1 ALHFKFSNLDVTPE
15 WVKFD
20 EHDRRECVTGGQ
32 NWVEQV
38 NRLIASCIF
47 HGIPVNAAIRA
58 SWERLTKQMIHCKPT
73 KERTWFELEAGAPT
87 DADRML
93 HPPKVLEL
101 SAVHEASKGLCDG
114 VYLLQGRQDH
124 VFCPD
129 TGCTPRG
136 LTHPQTPGLFNI
148 KQLPADKVFHVRG
161 IAGDVAINSTGFL
174 THKVPSA
181 LVHDDLA
188 TQEALAS
195 LQASLVGEDSLH
207 FYFTIEYFLDA
218 SLRPGLSLL
227 SLGQQVKH
235 HGWAAQLDSDPAK
248 CFALSPVDARTGL
261 RFKVPMAIGFG
272 TEEQSDVLLRYVGM
286 QIVADG
292 VDGVEQAQRAW
303 DVARVLYQQAS
314 EQVAGAQRTMLA
326 AVAEQ
331 ANSLGGYAFYVGPV
345 PEPAPVVQRP
355 VAGYVNPFF
364 PLGSADV
371 VVESPSTSVPWS
383 LVGLCVPPFVALG
396 RLPRLVLAPCPSA
409 GSTVPSSDPCPR
421 PFSKRLF
428 NQLAKAAKRM
438 ASRRQSFPAGHH
450 RALVAEVIT
459 GAMVGEADARPFRR
473 PVSAPLVTGFPT
485 SDELG
490 ALHRRLR
497 ELSDP
502 IILDFCAGSRPFAR
516 VLLPELSNLRVVSI
530 DCEHLPPLDLTAAEH
545 ARHLEIVA
553 DLNTLTMQDIAQ
565 RVWERF
571 RLPLANVVF
580 QGAFPTCT
588 HISTASVVGGAH
600 PHRNPDYSPSTPAA
614 VASDAL
620 LLKSLALVAE
630 IHRTY
635 GAPGVVEQP
644 ASEVLFQVPSFRSWL
659 EANPQVTVN
668 YYDQCAVSL
677 PGEVTPKKP
686 TV

>member
-1 ALHFKFSNLDVTPE
+1 
-15 WVKFD
+15 
-20 EHDRRECVTGGQ
+20 
-32 NWVEQV
+32 
-38 NRLIASCIF
+38 
-47 HGIPVNAAIRA
+47 
-58 SWERLTKQMIHCKPT
+58 
-73 KERTWFELEAGAPT
+73 
-87 DADRML
+87 
-93 HPPKVLEL
+93 
-101 SAVHEASKGLCDG
+101 
-114 VYLLQGRQDH
+114 
-124 VFCPD
+124 
-129 TGCTPRG
+129 
-136 LTHPQTPGLFNI
+136 LTHPETPGLFNI

-188 TQEALAS
+188 IQEALAS
-195 LQASLVGEDSLH
+195 LQARLVGEDSVN

-272 TEEQSDVLLRYVGM
+272 TAEQSDVLLRYVGM
-286 QIVADG
+286 QIVADD

-314 EQVAGAQRTMLA
+314 EQVAGAQSAMLA

-331 ANSLGGYAFYVGPV
+331 ANSLGGYAFYVGSV
-345 PEPAPVVQRP
+345 PEPEPVVMKP
-355 VAGYVNPFF
+355 VGGRVNPFS
-364 PLGSADV
+364 LGAADDA
-371 VVESPSTSVPWS
+371 VESECDRRFAAA
-383 LVGLCVPPFVALG
+383 LRMVPPQ
-396 RLPRLVLAPCPSA
+396 
-409 GSTVPSSDPCPR
+409 CPR
-421 PFSKRLF
+421 PKPFTKQLF
-428 NQLAKAAKRM
+428 NQLVKAAKRM
-438 ASRRQSFPAGHH
+438 ASRRNPVSLPVDSLVSATGFSSGHH
-450 RALVAEVIT
+450 RAMFAEVISC
-459 GAMVGEADARPFRR
+459 AMAGETDERPYRR
-473 PVSAPLVTGFPT
+473 AVSAPLITSFPT

-490 ALHRRLR
+490 VWHRRLR
-497 ELSDP
+497 DLRDP

-516 VLLPELSNLRVVSI
+516 VLLPALPNLRVVSI
-530 DCEHLPPLDLTAAEH
+530 DCAHLPPLDLTAAEH

-553 DLNTLTMQDIAQ
+553 DLNTLTVQDLEQ
-565 RVWERF
+565 RIWARF
-571 RLPLANVVF
+571 RLPFANVVF

-600 PHRNPDYSPSTPAA
+600 PHRNPDYSASTPEA

-620 LLKSLALVAE
+620 LLKSLALVDE

-635 GAPGVVEQP
+635 GVPGVVEQP
-644 ASEVLFQVPSFRSWL
+644 ASLILFEVPSFRSWL
-659 EANPQVTVN
+659 EAHPQVTVN

-686 TV
+686 TVIFGFGVRPFDLSCAGSCS